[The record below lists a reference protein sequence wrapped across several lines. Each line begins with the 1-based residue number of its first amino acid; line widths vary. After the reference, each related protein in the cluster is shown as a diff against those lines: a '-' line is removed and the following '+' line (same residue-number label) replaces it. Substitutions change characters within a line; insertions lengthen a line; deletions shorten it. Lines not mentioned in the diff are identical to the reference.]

1 MQEKL
6 SLYDRFDRTVNF
18 FAPDQAR
25 YLAIVC
31 AIAKE
36 RGLLAKQGELERGA
50 VQWAI
55 RAGGRSPRTAKQFV
69 EWAMIQ
75 IQKNEPILDE

>member
-6 SLYDRFDRTVNF
+6 ALYDRFDQTVNF
-18 FAPDQAR
+18 FAPDQAK
-25 YLAIVC
+25 YLSIVR
-31 AIAKE
+31 ALAQE
-36 RGLLAKQGELERGA
+36 HGLTISQPDLERGA

-69 EWAMIQ
+69 DWAASQVMRGNSIY
-75 IQKNEPILDE
+75 D

>member
-6 SLYDRFDRTVNF
+6 ALYDRFDQTVNF

-25 YLAIVC
+25 YLAIVR
-31 AIAKE
+31 ALAEE
-36 RGLLAKQGELERGA
+36 RGLSATREALERGA

-69 EWAMIQ
+69 EWAQIQ
-75 IQKNEPILDE
+75 IYKGAPIQD